1 MSHHETPPRTTHSPR
16 HLSTR
21 TQVRISGVGDP
32 SGMTSSVQPRTT
44 SAYYL
49 QAIISFAIATG
60 GLAVGIAYLPVD
72 SWMRAFLAVGLLYV
86 VTSAFTLA
94 KVVRDRQEVGQ
105 VVSRVDQA
113 RLDKLLAE
121 HDPFKVE
128 GV

>member
-1 MSHHETPPRTTHSPR
+1 MTKVIPQQTT
-16 HLSTR
+16 TAYA
-21 TQVRISGVGDP
+21 
-32 SGMTSSVQPRTT
+32 VQ
-44 SAYYL
+44 A
-49 QAIISFAIATG
+49 AVSF
-60 GLAVGIAYLPVD
+60 GLALGAMVVGVAYLPVVG
-72 SWMRAFLAVGLLYV
+72 WVWAFLGVGLLYV

>member
-1 MSHHETPPRTTHSPR
+1 MTKVIPQQTT
-16 HLSTR
+16 TAYA
-21 TQVRISGVGDP
+21 
-32 SGMTSSVQPRTT
+32 VQ
-44 SAYYL
+44 A
-49 QAIISFAIATG
+49 AVSF
-60 GLAVGIAYLPVD
+60 GLALGAMVVGVAYLPVEG
-72 SWMRAFLAVGLLYV
+72 WVRAFLGVGLLYV